1 MVTDPTPTLDC
12 FALVVGNARSG
23 STLVG
28 AMIDAH
34 PEMACANES
43 AASALLWRDRDRDAI
58 IAELNS
64 NIARNRAEGR
74 PSEGYRYGVEGGAGD
89 AAAVRVLGDKIYNP
103 TLLML
108 HGNPRL
114 LPSLAERMGC
124 PVRIVHVLRNPLDA
138 IATMHRRSGE
148 PVADRLRWYFM
159 HLDAA
164 AALEARVGGEGWLDL
179 RLEDLIAEP
188 DVWLT
193 RLAAL
198 FGRDGPETY
207 LAACRDRLFD
217 APRRTRD
224 KAEWSAADLETL
236 RRRARDYPLLAPY
249 WAEIDAMFSAA
260 GKSG

>member
-1 MVTDPTPTLDC
+1 MAADLTLPLDC

-43 AASALLWRDRDRDAI
+43 ASSALLWRDRDRAEI
-58 IAELNS
+58 VAELIA

-74 PSEGYRYGVEGGAGD
+74 PSEGYRYGVEGAGGE
-89 AAAVRVLGDKIYNP
+89 APARVLGDKIYNP

-124 PVRIVHVLRNPLDA
+124 PVRIVHVIRNPLDA

-148 PVADRLRWYFM
+148 SIADRLRWYLM

-164 AALEARVGGEGWLDL
+164 TALEARLGGEGWLNL

-188 DVWLT
+188 DAWLT

-198 FGRDGPETY
+198 FGREAPEEY
-207 LAACRDRLFD
+207 LAACRALLFE

-224 KAEWSAADLETL
+224 DAPWSAADLVTL
-236 RRRARDYPLLAPY
+236 ARRAREYPLLAPY
-249 WAEIDAMFSAA
+249 LAELEAMLADR
-260 GKSG
+260 SG